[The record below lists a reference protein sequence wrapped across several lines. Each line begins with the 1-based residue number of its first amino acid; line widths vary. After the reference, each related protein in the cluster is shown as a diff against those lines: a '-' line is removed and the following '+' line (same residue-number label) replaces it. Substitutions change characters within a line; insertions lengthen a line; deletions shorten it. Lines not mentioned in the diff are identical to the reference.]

1 MIQPDFSQFPTDSG
15 VYLMKDRTDHIIYIG
30 KAKRLRQRIR
40 HYFLPSVKDPKT
52 QLLRTRIAH
61 IEFIATATEA
71 DALVLERQ
79 LIQKHQPEFN
89 IILKDD
95 KNFPVVRISKR
106 EPFPKLEVVRSMGE
120 RGYTYFGPF
129 PSMGSI
135 RQFMKL
141 IHALFPVRDCHQ
153 RIDAVSQQPKCI
165 KLDMGTCLGPCIH
178 KDPDAYRAMI
188 QSLSTFLNGNRAHM
202 IAQLQQSM
210 QTAADAKHYEKAAII
225 RDQLRQI
232 EQLDASNTVHIT
244 DKKAYHVWGFSNS
257 DSLQYAIVQHIID
270 GKLIAQKGFY
280 KTPPLAWD
288 QFVQHTLLHYYTES
302 PTETLLISEPIYQLL
317 TELNLFNCQLACPKR
332 GAKKVIVD
340 TANRNAYLSMLAL
353 DFKSVKRDAD
363 SQSIVDTL
371 RTRLSLRQPPNLIFG
386 FDSSHFQGTAY
397 VGSSVCFWHGQPD
410 KSRYRRFQIKTTH
423 GKSNDP
429 QSIYELVT
437 RRLQLCLKHHET
449 LPDLCLIDGGK
460 GQLSA
465 AKMALYDSGL
475 HHRIDTVAL
484 AKREEMVYSDHYPNG
499 IQLGANDPGR
509 FLLQQVRDESH
520 RFARAYQRLKRKD
533 TWFND

>member
-1 MIQPDFSQFPTDSG
+1 MSDSAEN
-15 VYLMKDRTDHIIYIG
+15 IIYIG

-52 QLLRTRIAH
+52 RLLRTRIAA
-61 IEFIATATEA
+61 INFIATATEA

-95 KNFPVVRISKR
+95 KSFPVLRISKR
-106 EPFPKLEVVRSMGE
+106 EPFPKLEVVRSMGD
-120 RGYTYFGPF
+120 RGYAYFGPF

-153 RIDAVSQQPKCI
+153 RIDAVSKQPKCI
-165 KLDMGTCLGPCIH
+165 KLDMGTCLGPCIY
-178 KDPDAYRAMI
+178 KDTHAYTQMI
-188 QSLSTFLNGNRAHM
+188 QALSTFLNGNRAP
-202 IAQLQQSM
+202 IVAKLTNSM
-210 QTAADAKHYEKAAII
+210 QTVANAQHYEKAALI
-225 RDQLRQI
+225 RDQLRQL
-232 EQLDASNTVHIT
+232 EHLDASNTVHIT
-244 DKKAYHVWGFSNS
+244 DKKAYHVWGFSES

-280 KTPPLAWD
+280 KSTPLPWNH
-288 QFVQHTLLHYYTES
+288 FVQHTLLHYYSES
-302 PTETLLISEPIYQLL
+302 PSETLLVSEPVHQLL
-317 TELNLFNCQLACPKR
+317 KPMTLFNRQLVCPKR
-332 GAKKVIVD
+332 GPKKTIVD

-353 DFKSVKRDAD
+353 DFKSIKRDND
-363 SQSIVDTL
+363 SQVILNTL
-371 RTRLSLRQPPNLIFG
+371 HNRLSLMHVPNLIFG

-397 VGSSVCFWHGQPD
+397 VGSAVCFWHAQPD
-410 KSRYRRFQIKTTH
+410 KSRYRRFQIKTTQGH
-423 GKSNDP
+423 SNDP

-437 RRLQLCLKHHET
+437 RRLQLCLNNHET

-465 AKMALYDSGL
+465 AKLALYDSGL
-475 HHRIDTVAL
+475 HHRIDLVAL
-484 AKREEMVYSDHYPNG
+484 AKREEMLYSEHHPNG
-499 IQLGANDPGR
+499 IQLGSNDSGR
-509 FLLQQVRDESH
+509 YLLQYVRDESH